1 MNLDALSR
9 RLIDRFQH
17 GMPLCAEPYRAM
29 AEALGCSEDEVL
41 ACLQQLQ
48 AGGGLSRIGPV
59 FEHSRAGASTLVALA
74 VPTERLEQVAER
86 IVQVMGERRRL
97 PHRRAGYTQKATLA
111 GHKVYLRTGEYE
123 DGTLGEIFIDMHKEG
138 AAYRSLMNSFAIA
151 VSLGLQHGVPLEAF
165 VETFALTRF
174 GPGGL
179 VEGDPAVR
187 KATSLI
193 DYTVRHLAANYLG
206 RRDLPEADIDA
217 ADLA

>member
-17 GMPLCAEPYRAM
+17 GMPLGAEPYRAM

-86 IVQVMGERRRL
+86 INRFPEVN
-97 PHRRAGYTQKATLA
+97 HN
-111 GHKVYLRTGEYE
+111 YLREHRYNLWFVLTGP
-123 DGTLGEIFIDMHKEG
+123 DRTHLDRVLAEIEADTGLVPLDLPMQS
-138 AAYRSLMNSFAIA
+138 AYRID
-151 VSLGLQHGVPLEAF
+151 LGFPL
-165 VETFALTRF
+165 
-174 GPGGL
+174 G
-179 VEGDPAVR
+179 
-187 KATSLI
+187 
-193 DYTVRHLAANYLG
+193 
-206 RRDLPEADIDA
+206 DLP
-217 ADLA
+217 

>member
-86 IVQVMGERRRL
+86 INRFPEVN
-97 PHRRAGYTQKATLA
+97 HN
-111 GHKVYLRTGEYE
+111 YLREHRYNLWFVLTGP
-123 DGTLGEIFIDMHKEG
+123 DRTHLDRVLAEIEADTGLVSLDLPMQS
-138 AAYRSLMNSFAIA
+138 AYRID
-151 VSLGLQHGVPLEAF
+151 LGFPL
-165 VETFALTRF
+165 
-174 GPGGL
+174 G
-179 VEGDPAVR
+179 
-187 KATSLI
+187 
-193 DYTVRHLAANYLG
+193 
-206 RRDLPEADIDA
+206 DLP
-217 ADLA
+217 